1 MFLSFSPL
9 SYKKSEYGLFI
20 EINVYRKVSRAL
32 MFVSKQCL
40 CICLTWNMQRMHFT
54 LPWYQMQL
62 DWMPVCVNN
71 VASVAFL
78 HFEK

>member
-1 MFLSFSPL
+1 MNSNHFSSIIALLSLLIDYVGNLKCVYEMFLSFSGL

-40 CICLTWNMQRMHFT
+40 CICLT
-54 LPWYQMQL
+54 
-62 DWMPVCVNN
+62 
-71 VASVAFL
+71 
-78 HFEK
+78 